1 MKSGTLHSP
10 SLREQLSR
18 GLPRDKS
25 DTLLLIGACALVM
38 FPHAWHL
45 PAWVTLAASA
55 LLVWRGWITFR
66 GNRMPARWLLV

>member
-1 MKSGTLHSP
+1 MKSGALHSP

-38 FPHAWHL
+38 IPHAWHL
-45 PAWVTLAASA
+45 PAWVTLAPSA
-55 LLVWRGWITFR
+55 ATGCRRAGYCC
-66 GNRMPARWLLV
+66 RWHCC